1 MADETPNEFT
11 TLTVQLLS
19 AFVSNNTVP
28 ADGLA
33 DLIKSTRA
41 ALATNP
47 VAIQVEPEAQ
57 GYVPAVSIRRSTA
70 SRDFILSLIDGKPY
84 KTLKRHLAQH
94 GLTPD
99 QYRDRFNL
107 PKSYPMVAPAY
118 SDARRAVAEKLGLG
132 RKPTKITK
140 NGKEDAQPKDAA
152 SKINPAPPTTVVA
165 AEAADVGIKKGKA
178 DRAKTASKTTKI
190 AAPETASAKP
200 GKKEPSADKQ
210 TARKRLSIATP
221 TDDKPAP
228 APAPKA
234 GRKDQAVSLGV
245 EAETIKPKRTGKAPS
260 SPKAAKPAAKPK
272 SSAPTVKAGTAPVT
286 DGGELKQ
293 AVAGKA

>member
-41 ALATNP
+41 ALAANL
-47 VAIQVEPEAQ
+47 VASEVEPEAI
-57 GYVPAVSIRRSTA
+57 VLEPAVPIRRSIA
-70 SRDFILSLIDGKPY
+70 SREFILSLIDGKPY

-107 PKSYPMVAPAY
+107 FKSYPMVAPAY

-132 RKPTKITK
+132 KRPTKIT
-140 NGKEDAQPKDAA
+140 NSGNEDALPKDAA
-152 SKINPAPPTTVVA
+152 SKIKSVPASLKVA
-165 AEAADVGIKKGKA
+165 AEAADVGTKNGKA
-178 DRAKTASKTTKI
+178 DRVKTAPRTSKI
-190 AAPETASAKP
+190 AAPETASATP
-200 GKKEPSADKQ
+200 GKKEPTAVKK

-221 TDDKPAP
+221 ADGKPA
-228 APAPKA
+228 AAPKV
-234 GRKDQAVSLGV
+234 GGKDQAVSPGA

-260 SPKAAKPAAKPK
+260 SPKAVRPAAKSK
-272 SSAPTVKAGTAPVT
+272 SSAPTVKARTAPVS

-293 AVAGKA
+293 GGAGKA

>member
-41 ALATNP
+41 ALATNL
-47 VAIQVEPEAQ
+47 VAIQVEPEAP
-57 GYVPAVSIRRSTA
+57 GYVPVVSIRRSTA

-132 RKPTKITK
+132 RKPTKITEI
-140 NGKEDAQPKDAA
+140 GKEDALPKDAG
-152 SKINPAPPTTVVA
+152 STINPAPRTTVVA
-165 AEAADVGIKKGKA
+165 AEAADDGTKNIKA
-178 DRAKTASKTTKI
+178 DRAKTALKTRKI
-190 AAPETASAKP
+190 AAPETTTAKP
-200 GKKEPSADKQ
+200 GKKEPAAVKKI
-210 TARKRLSIATP
+210 ARKRLSIATP

-228 APAPKA
+228 ALKA
-234 GRKDQAVSLGV
+234 DRKDQAVSLGI
-245 EAETIKPKRTGKAPS
+245 EAETIKPKRTVKAPG

-272 SSAPTVKAGTAPVT
+272 SSAPTVKAGTAPIT

-293 AVAGKA
+293 AAAGKA

>member
-1 MADETPNEFT
+1 MVDETPNEFT

-41 ALATNP
+41 ALAANL
-47 VAIQVEPEAQ
+47 VASEAEPEAIVS
-57 GYVPAVSIRRSTA
+57 VPAVSIRRSIA

-84 KTLKRHLAQH
+84 KTLKRHLAHH

-107 PKSYPMVAPAY
+107 PRSYPMVAPAY

-132 RKPTKITK
+132 RKPAKIAK
-140 NGKEDAQPKDAA
+140 NGADGALPKDAA
-152 SKINPAPPTTVVA
+152 SKINSVPSGMKDA
-165 AEAADVGIKKGKA
+165 AETVGVGAKAGKSA
-178 DRAKTASKTTKI
+178 GAKTASKTTKM

-200 GKKEPSADKQ
+200 GKMEPSAVKK
-210 TARKRLSIATP
+210 TSRNRLSMATP
-221 TDDKPAP
+221 TDDKQ

-234 GRKDQAVSLGV
+234 GRKAETVSPGE
-245 EAETIKPKRTGKAPS
+245 EAETIKPKRTRKAPS
-260 SPKAAKPAAKPK
+260 SQKVATKAAKPKPAVPAVQA
-272 SSAPTVKAGTAPVT
+272 STAPVT
-286 DGGELKQ
+286 ESGELRQ

>member
-28 ADGLA
+28 AEGLA

-41 ALATNP
+41 ALAANL
-47 VAIQVEPEAQ
+47 VASEVAPEAP
-57 GYVPAVSIRRSTA
+57 VFAPAVSIRRSTA

-99 QYRDRFNL
+99 QYRHRFNL

-140 NGKEDAQPKDAA
+140 NGKENALPKDAA
-152 SKINPAPPTTVVA
+152 SKINSVPPSMKVA
-165 AEAADVGIKKGKA
+165 AEAADVGTKNDKA
-178 DRAKTASKTTKI
+178 DRAKTASKTRKI
-190 AAPETASAKP
+190 AALETASAKP
-200 GKKEPSADKQ
+200 GKKDLSAGKK
-210 TARKRLSIATP
+210 TARKRLSIAMP
-221 TDDKPAP
+221 TDDKPV
-228 APAPKA
+228 PAPKA
-234 GRKDQAVSLGV
+234 GRKDQAVSLGG
-245 EAETIKPKRTGKAPS
+245 EAETIKPKRTGKAQS
-260 SPKAAKPAAKPK
+260 SPKAARPAAKPR
-272 SSAPTVKAGTAPVT
+272 SSASTVKAGTAPVT
-286 DGGELKQ
+286 EDGELKQ

>member
-41 ALATNP
+41 ALAANLVASEVEQTAP
-47 VAIQVEPEAQ
+47 VFA
-57 GYVPAVSIRRSTA
+57 PAVSIRRSIA

-132 RKPTKITK
+132 RKPTKITE
-140 NGKEDAQPKDAA
+140 NGKEAA
-152 SKINPAPPTTVVA
+152 LPTGATSKIKSVPPSMEA
-165 AEAADVGIKKGKA
+165 AAKAADVGAKNVKA
-178 DRAKTASKTTKI
+178 DRAKTASKTRKI
-190 AAPETASAKP
+190 AAPETASAKSAR
-200 GKKEPSADKQ
+200 KEPAALKK
-210 TARKRLSIATP
+210 TARNRLSIATP
-221 TDDKPAP
+221 TDDKPVP
-228 APAPKA
+228 ALKA
-234 GRKDQAVSLGV
+234 DRKDQAVSLGG
-245 EAETIKPKRTGKAPS
+245 EAETIKPKMTVKAPGA
-260 SPKAAKPAAKPK
+260 PKSAKPAAKRK
-272 SSAPTVKAGTAPVT
+272 SSAPTVKAGAAPVT

-293 AVAGKA
+293 AVADKA

>member
-1 MADETPNEFT
+1 MADETPSEFT

-57 GYVPAVSIRRSTA
+57 GYVPAVSIRRSAA

-132 RKPTKITK
+132 RKPTKIAK
-140 NGKEDAQPKDAA
+140 NGKEDALPKAAA
-152 SKINPAPPTTVVA
+152 SKINPAPRTTVVA

-178 DRAKTASKTTKI
+178 DKAKTVSKTTKI
-190 AAPETASAKP
+190 AAPKTASAKP

-228 APAPKA
+228 APKA
-234 GRKDQAVSLGV
+234 GRKDQVVSLGV
-245 EAETIKPKRTGKAPS
+245 EAETIKPKNTGKAPG
-260 SPKAAKPAAKPK
+260 SPKAARPAAKPN

-286 DGGELKQ
+286 DGGESKQ